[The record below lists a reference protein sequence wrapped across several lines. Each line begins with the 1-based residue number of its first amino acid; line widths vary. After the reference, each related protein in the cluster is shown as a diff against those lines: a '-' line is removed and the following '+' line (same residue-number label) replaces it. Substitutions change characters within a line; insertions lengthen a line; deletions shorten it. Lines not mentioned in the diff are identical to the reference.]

1 MHKLVDAACRRA
13 AGIGAGVILTGGLVG
28 GVLLTPGTAYAATP
42 VDTTTAI
49 TGTTQTSTPPGTTL
63 NVQVS
68 VTAASGT
75 VWPAGIVKVSA
86 GWGGCALT
94 LTQEGS
100 SAVGVGNCSI
110 DHLRGGT
117 YTLTA
122 KYEGS
127 DSFNWSVSNPD
138 TVTIGSA
145 PVFDADS
152 PPLTAVNG
160 QGYSYT
166 FHADGS
172 PAPGYAL
179 DSAAPGWL
187 HINPG
192 TGTVWGT
199 VPDWVT
205 SFSYSVTATNSQGSA
220 TAGPYT
226 VFVNHGH
233 RHGHGNVDTFLSC
246 TAKVFTGQRGSCTLF
261 VTNRGFGPASDVTA
275 QVALPA
281 QLRADYCGYFFNFGC
296 RIFDNTAFENLGTL
310 NPGQTK
316 TLTVVFTAR
325 TGFGLFGWHR
335 GHPFTV
341 RVVGSAASFP
351 NFGFDGHRVSFS
363 IAYVT
368 IIPRGHWW

>member
-1 MHKLVDAACRRA
+1 MHKLIDSACRRA
-13 AGIGAGVILTGGLVG
+13 AGMAAGVILTGGLVG

-42 VDTTTAI
+42 VDTATAI
-49 TGTTQTSTPPGTTL
+49 TGTTPTPASHGTTL

-68 VTAASGT
+68 VTPASGT
-75 VWPAGIVKVSA
+75 VWPAGTVKVSA
-86 GWGGCALT
+86 GWDGCALT
-94 LTQEGS
+94 LAQEGS
-100 SAVGVGNCSI
+100 SAVGVGNCNI
-110 DHLRGGT
+110 YDLRGGT

-152 PPLTAVNG
+152 PPLTAANG
-160 QGYSYT
+160 QGYGYT

-172 PAPGYAL
+172 PAPSYAL

-187 HINPG
+187 HINSG

-199 VPDWVT
+199 VPDWAS
-205 SFSYSVTATNSQGSA
+205 SFSYSVTATNSLGSA

-226 VFVNHGH
+226 VYS
-233 RHGHGNVDTFLSC
+233 RHGRVNVDTFLNC
-246 TAKVFTGQRGSCTLF
+246 TSRVFTGQRGSCTLF
-261 VTNRGFGPASDVTA
+261 VSNRGFSPASDVIA
-275 QVALPA
+275 QIALPP
-281 QLRADYCGYFFNFGC
+281 QLRADFCGYFFNFGC

-316 TLTVVFTAR
+316 ELTVVFTAR
-325 TGFGLFGWHR
+325 TGFSLFGWHR

-341 RVVGSAASFP
+341 KVVGLAASSRG
-351 NFGFDGHRVSFS
+351 FGFGGHRVSFS
-363 IAYVT
+363 TAYVT